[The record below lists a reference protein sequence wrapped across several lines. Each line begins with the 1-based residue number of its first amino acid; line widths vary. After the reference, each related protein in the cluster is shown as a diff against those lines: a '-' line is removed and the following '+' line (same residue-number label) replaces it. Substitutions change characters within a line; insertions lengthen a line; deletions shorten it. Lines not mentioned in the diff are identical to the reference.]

1 MRAEEKAEEVAPP
14 RDIAVELP
22 QADAQASTEATGCG
36 ARLVASV
43 LKKQETPRELS
54 REQQQGRVYRQIWFA
69 IAFQAVLALFM
80 SFEDSETI
88 ANIHPKIRTFLQGT
102 SPACI
107 ESDAASNCVRWDEI
121 SSWTSMGKWVDQSII
136 SPIWGDYGDGELGV
150 ILQYLSVGKQ
160 LVFWTRRYVR
170 AQAKPW

>member
-1 MRAEEKAEEVAPP
+1 
-14 RDIAVELP
+14 
-22 QADAQASTEATGCG
+22 
-36 ARLVASV
+36 
-43 LKKQETPRELS
+43 
-54 REQQQGRVYRQIWFA
+54 
-69 IAFQAVLALFM
+69 M

-170 AQAKPW
+170 ARYARARFPRTGVQTHFSRRPSSSLTQGRGD